1 MILVGLT
8 GGIGSGKSVVSAQLA
23 THGAVIVDADVIV
36 RDLQRPGQPVF
47 LAIVERFGA
56 EVLAES
62 GHLDRAALAS
72 KVFADAEALAAL
84 NKIVHPAV
92 GVEMMRRIDAQR
104 NSRRV
109 VVLDVPLLAENPRL
123 GLGGVLVVDLDPQIA
138 VQRLVEQRGLSA
150 QDAQA
155 RIAKQ
160 ASRQQRRAIADW
172 IIDNSGSRLDLARAA
187 PAPVAPTASDSVA
200 QAILEPFTLIPPV
213 P

>member
-8 GGIGSGKSVVSAQLA
+8 GGIGSGKSVVSSQLA

-36 RDLQRPGQPVF
+36 RDLQRPGQPVL

-62 GHLDRAALAS
+62 GHLDRAALAG

-84 NKIVHPAV
+84 NRIVHPAV

-104 NSRRV
+104 KSQRV
-109 VVLDVPLLAENPRL
+109 VVLDVPLLAESPRV

-138 VQRLVEQRGLSA
+138 LQRLVEQRGLSA

-160 ASRQQRRAIADW
+160 ATRQQRRAIADW
-172 IIDNSGSRLDLARAA
+172 IIDNSGSRLELARQVGAAWQWMWSLPPAA
-187 PAPVAPTASDSVA
+187 PDAGRLVRSANS
-200 QAILEPFTLIPPV
+200 
-213 P
+213 